1 MKFKRYAIGTGLMA
15 MGACAQAQGSIQLY
29 GLLSGGVAYVS
40 NAGGHPLVMA
50 DSGNLQSPRW
60 GLRGKEDLGQGLQA
74 IFQLES
80 GFSLKT
86 GALGQNGRLF
96 GRQAYVGISSASAG
110 TVTLGRQ
117 YDAVPQFLGRIET
130 AGNEVSVGD
139 IDNAFNSFRV
149 QNAITYVTPDLG
161 GMKAMVMYGAS
172 DKAGEIANNR
182 AYSFGLDYE
191 RNGLK
196 LALAHTTLDNP
207 GSADNTGGAVVGDY
221 GTMFKRSIETP
232 SAGVRR
238 QRVSAAGG
246 MYTAGKAQIGAL
258 ATDTRLN
265 YADGSDLRIDNY
277 HLNVNYQV
285 VRNTY
290 LGAAWLYASG
300 KYSSGQAPKW
310 QQFTLFVDQFL
321 SKRTDIFLIG
331 RYQRAMGDATT
342 AAIFGYPTSAGRDQV
357 VVTTGMRHRF

>member
-15 MGACAQAQGSIQLY
+15 MGACAQAQGNLELY
-29 GLLSGGVAYVS
+29 GLLSAGVAYVS
-40 NAGGHPLVMA
+40 NAGGHPLFMA

-60 GLRGKEDLGQGLQA
+60 GLRGSEDLGQGLQA

-80 GFSLKT
+80 GFSMKN

-96 GRQAYVGISSASAG
+96 GRQAYVGLSSASAG
-110 TVTLGRQ
+110 TLTLGRQ

-130 AGNEVSVGD
+130 AGNAVSVGD

-149 QNAITYVTPDLG
+149 QNAIRYMTPDFG
-161 GMKAMVMYGAS
+161 GLKAMAMYGAS
-172 DKAGEIANNR
+172 DKAGDIANNR
-182 AYSFGLDYE
+182 AYSFGVDYE

-207 GSADNTGGAVVGDY
+207 ASPDNTGGAVVGDY
-221 GTMFKRSIETP
+221 GTTFKRSIENP
-232 SAGVRR
+232 GAGVRR
-238 QRVSAAGG
+238 QRVTAAGG
-246 MYTAGKAQIGAL
+246 MYTFGKTQIGAL
-258 ATDTRLN
+258 ATDTRLT
-265 YADGSDLRIDNY
+265 YADNSDLRINNY
-277 HLNVNYQV
+277 HLNVTYQV

-290 LGAAWLYASG
+290 LGAAYLYASG
-300 KYSSGQAPKW
+300 KYSGGQEPKW

-321 SKRTDIFLIG
+321 SKRSDIFLIA
-331 RYQRAMGDATT
+331 RYQRAMGDASA
-342 AAIFGYPTSAGRDQV
+342 AAIFGYPVSAGRDQV